1 MKKILSVLLLP
12 LLLLS
17 FISCATYGKDEKK
30 DMDKKTILSK
40 ETEEIIRLASL
51 APSSHNAQMWKLKVI
66 NEKEFLVIWDD
77 SRKLPASD
85 PTNREAMISI
95 GTFIENFVEAAKGYN
110 LNTQVQIFDKLDSSN
125 SVAKLILTEQKYEN
139 TATMIQ
145 NITERHSI
153 KTPFKTTDI
162 KENHL
167 KELIS
172 LGNNI
177 NYFPLTS
184 KKGVYIKESMYD
196 ASVEEAFNT
205 ATQEELSQWIV
216 TSLKEDKERKDGMRA
231 EQMGMEGIKKYFYYA
246 FLNKNS
252 VRSKSFINPGLKK
265 SKEQVE
271 NCAGFAIIT
280 SKDNSIPEL
289 VNTGRTLERFLLKA
303 NELKVAVHT
312 MSQILHEKP
321 WKDEI
326 SSKLE
331 VNGDVQMVLR
341 IGYVDDYGKPNSLR
355 RDIYDFIIQ

>member
-1 MKKILSVLLLP
+1 MKNLFN

-17 FISCATYGKDEKK
+17 ILLLTFISCTSYGKDEKK
-30 DMDKKTILSK
+30 EMDKKITLSK
-40 ETEEIIRLASL
+40 EVEEIIRLASL

-95 GTFIENFVEAAKGYN
+95 GAFIENFVEASKGYN
-110 LNTQVQIFDKLDSSN
+110 MDTGVEIFDKLDSNN
-125 SVAKLILTEQKYEN
+125 SVAKLTLTEKKYEN
-139 TATMIQ
+139 TNDMTQ
-145 NITERHSI
+145 NIRERHSI
-153 KTPFKTTDI
+153 KTPFENMPI
-162 KENHL
+162 KDEHL
-167 KELIS
+167 RDLLSI
-172 LGNNI
+172 GDNI
-177 NYFPLTS
+177 EYYPLTS
-184 KKGVYIKESMYD
+184 KKGTYIKEAMYN

-231 EQMGMEGIKKYFYYA
+231 EQMGMEGVKKYFYYA
-246 FLNKNS
+246 FVNKNS
-252 VRSKSFINPGLKK
+252 VKSKSFINPGLKK

-271 NCAGFAIIT
+271 NCSGFAIIT
-280 SKDNSIPEL
+280 SKDNSITEL
-289 VNTGRTLERFLLKA
+289 VNSGRILEKFLLKA

-326 SSKLE
+326 S
-331 VNGDVQMVLR
+331 GDLGVMGNVQMVLR